1 MKINMHEAKTQLS
14 KLAERVEKGETVVIA
29 RAGKPCMDLV
39 PHRENRQPRA
49 PGALKGL
56 VTIAADFDQTPD
68 AVIEAFEQG

>member
-14 KLAERVEKGETVVIA
+14 KLAERVENGETVVIA

-39 PHRENRQPRA
+39 PHRQSRHPRA

-56 VTIAADFDQTPD
+56 VMIAADFDETPA

>member
-39 PHRENRQPRA
+39 PHRQSRPPRA

-56 VTIAADFDQTPD
+56 VMIAPDLDQTPE
-68 AVIEAFEQG
+68 AVIAAFEQG